1 MKTLLHRRRHSL
13 IAKLAERKIDSL
25 LVTRPANW
33 YYLAGFT
40 GESVSLVV
48 SQKGTSLITDSRFM
62 VQGRAEMS
70 GIRILQQK
78 GSLFESV
85 GQFLKDSRF
94 RRVGFDPTQV
104 TVGQLQSLRKAAG
117 PRVRWIPAVGRV
129 EVLRMCKDAAEL
141 AQMRRAAILAGEVVQ
156 QAIGLLKP
164 GIREFEVGA
173 EIEYQ
178 MRKKGASG
186 PAFETIVAFG
196 ERAALPHARPTA
208 KRLRKNELVVLDL
221 GVILGRYCSDITR
234 TVYLGRAPK
243 RIRTWYQAVL
253 EAQRAA
259 IAAANS
265 GVACGDVDRAAR
277 QDLAGCNLDHLFV
290 HSTGHGLGLE
300 VHEDP
305 RVARGQKW
313 RLEPGNVIT
322 IEPGVYLAGTGGIR
336 IEDDVAVHAD
346 RTEIMT
352 RAPRALIEIESRHE
366 TQKAQQIQP
375 VVCQSGNSADRTA
388 PSVHDGAQSRRV

>member
-13 IAKLAERKIDSL
+13 ISKLSERKIDAL

-33 YYLAGFT
+33 YYLAGFS
-40 GESVSLVV
+40 GESGALVV
-48 SQKGTSLITDSRFM
+48 SQKGTSLITDGRFM

-85 GQFLKDSRF
+85 GQFLKNSRF
-94 RRVGFDPTQV
+94 RRVGFDPSQV
-104 TVGQLQSLRKAAG
+104 MVGQLQSLRKAAG
-117 PRVRWIPAVGRV
+117 ARVRWIPAVDRV
-129 EVLRMCKDAAEL
+129 EGLRMSKDAAEL
-141 AQMRRAAILAGEVVQ
+141 AQMRRAAILASEVVQ

-164 GIREFEVGA
+164 GIRELDVGA

-178 MRKKGASG
+178 MRTKGASG

-221 GVILGRYCSDITR
+221 GVILGHYCSDITR
-234 TVYLGRAPK
+234 TVYVGRAPK

-253 EAQRAA
+253 EAQTAA
-259 IAAANS
+259 IAAAKS
-265 GVACGDVDRAAR
+265 GAACGDVDWAAR
-277 QDLAGCNLDHLFV
+277 QVLAAYHLDHLFV

-322 IEPGVYLAGTGGIR
+322 IEPGVYLAGIGGIR
-336 IEDDVAVHAD
+336 IEDDVAMHAD
-346 RTEIMT
+346 RTEVLT
-352 RAPRALIEIESRHE
+352 RAPRDLIEI
-366 TQKAQQIQP
+366 
-375 VVCQSGNSADRTA
+375 
-388 PSVHDGAQSRRV
+388 